1 MRPNEKL
8 YFLFIDVDSFKQ
20 INDTYGH
27 NEGDRALKIIAE
39 VLSSLSEKTRGF
51 CARYA
56 GDEFAFIQISSE
68 NEDIKKLCEEIKA
81 NVAEKNEKGA
91 AAYALNVSIGY
102 GILENGDKDWLDLIY
117 RADKEMY
124 YEKRKKEYNS

>member
-39 VLSSLSEKTRGF
+39 VLSSLSEKTGGF

-56 GDEFAFIQISSE
+56 GDEFAFIRKFAACERVTDFRIVVAVIGEGQIEIGKRIRARAVSGAPHGIG
-68 NEDIKKLCEEIKA
+68 NE
-81 NVAEKNEKGA
+81 
-91 AAYALNVSIGY
+91 IG
-102 GILENGDKDWLDLIY
+102 
-117 RADKEMY
+117 
-124 YEKRKKEYNS
+124 

>member
-39 VLSSLSEKTRGF
+39 VLSSLPEKTGGF
-51 CARYA
+51 CARYG
-56 GDEFAFIQISSE
+56 GDEFAVVQVLSGK
-68 NEDIKKLCEEIKA
+68 EDIRKLIGEIKK
-81 NVAEKNEKGA
+81 NVTEKNECKHR
-91 AAYALNVSIGY
+91 LQ
-102 GILENGDKDWLDLIY
+102 LTQE
-117 RADKEMY
+117 R
-124 YEKRKKEYNS
+124 R